1 MFSFYCQANKQ
12 ADIANTDSVSMLS
25 IASDLDG
32 DLKSNKQLSCK
43 HRSSGNLIW
52 KFENSD
58 SEYR

>member
-32 DLKSNKQLSCK
+32 DLKSNKQLSC
-43 HRSSGNLIW
+43 
-52 KFENSD
+52 
-58 SEYR
+58 